1 MKIKFL
7 ISFFIFICCSSNT
20 TTNIIEINQNIL
32 NNLQNLETN
41 ETINLDS
48 TSYTVINYWASWC
61 LECIEE
67 HQYLIQLSKTKG
79 FENQVYLVSFQD
91 SKENAIDFINKYG
104 RGEINYVT
112 DPESKMA
119 INSGV
124 FGVPE
129 THVLLNNEII
139 KKFIGPL
146 SLENLQ
152 EIIIS
157 YSNE

>member
-20 TTNIIEINQNIL
+20 TSNIIEINQNIL
-32 NNLQNLETN
+32 NNLQKLETN

-48 TSYTVINYWASWC
+48 TSYTIINYWASWC

-129 THVLLNNEII
+129 THVLFNNEII

>member
-20 TTNIIEINQNIL
+20 TSNIIEINQNIL
-32 NNLQNLETN
+32 NNLQKLETN

-48 TSYTVINYWASWC
+48 TSYTIINYWASWC

-129 THVLLNNEII
+129 THVLFNNEII

-157 YSNE
+157 YSNG

>member
-1 MKIKFL
+1 MKIKLL
-7 ISFFIFICCSSNT
+7 ILFFIFICCSSNT
-20 TTNIIEINQNIL
+20 TSNIIEINQNIL

-129 THVLLNNEII
+129 THVLFNNEII

>member
-1 MKIKFL
+1 MKIKLL
-7 ISFFIFICCSSNT
+7 ISFLVFISCSSNT
-20 TTNIIEINQNIL
+20 TTNTIEVNQSIL
-32 NNLQNLETN
+32 NNLKSLEIS
-41 ETINLDS
+41 ESINLNS
-48 TSYTVINYWASWC
+48 SKFTIINYWASWC

-67 HQYLIQLSKTKG
+67 HQYLIQLSQTKG
-79 FENQVYLVSFQD
+79 FENQVYFVSFQD
-91 SKENAIDFINKYG
+91 SKENAIDFINQYG
-104 RGEINYVT
+104 RGDINYVT
-112 DPESKMA
+112 DPKSKMA
-119 INSGV
+119 IYSGV

-129 THVLLNNEII
+129 THVLLNNQII

>member
-1 MKIKFL
+1 MKIKLL
-7 ISFFIFICCSSNT
+7 ISFLIFISCSSSAT
-20 TTNIIEINQNIL
+20 KNIIEVDKNIL
-32 NNLQNLETN
+32 NNLENLETSEIIN
-41 ETINLDS
+41 INSSNYTI
-48 TSYTVINYWASWC
+48 INYWASWC

-79 FENQVYLVSFQD
+79 FENQVYFVSFQD
-91 SKENAIDFINKYG
+91 SKENAIDFINQYG
-104 RGEINYVT
+104 RGEISYVT

-119 INSGV
+119 IYSGV

-129 THVLLNNEII
+129 THILLNNQII

-146 SLENLQ
+146 SLDNLQ

>member
-20 TTNIIEINQNIL
+20 TSNIIEIKKNIL
-32 NNLQNLETN
+32 NNLQKLETN

-48 TSYTVINYWASWC
+48 TSYTIINYWASWC

-129 THVLLNNEII
+129 THVLFNNEII

>member
-1 MKIKFL
+1 MKIKLFIPIL
-7 ISFFIFICCSSNT
+7 IFISCSSNA
-20 TTNIIEINQNIL
+20 TTNSIEVDENIL
-32 NNLQNLETN
+32 NNLENLETSESIN
-41 ETINLDS
+41 INSSNYTI
-48 TSYTVINYWASWC
+48 INYWASWC

-112 DPESKMA
+112 DPESQMA
-119 INSGV
+119 IYSGV

-129 THVLLNNEII
+129 THILLNNKII
-139 KKFIGPL
+139 KKYIGPL
-146 SLENLQ
+146 SLDNLQ

>member
-7 ISFFIFICCSSNT
+7 ISLFIFISCSSNT
-20 TTNIIEINQNIL
+20 TTNTIEVNQGIL
-32 NNLQNLETN
+32 NNLKSLEIS
-41 ETINLDS
+41 ESINLNS
-48 TSYTVINYWASWC
+48 SKFTIINYWASWC

-112 DPESKMA
+112 DPESQMA
-119 INSGV
+119 IYSGV

-129 THVLLNNEII
+129 THILFNNKII
-139 KKFIGPL
+139 KKYIGPL
-146 SLENLQ
+146 SLDNLQ

>member
-1 MKIKFL
+1 MKIKL
-7 ISFFIFICCSSNT
+7 IIPILIFISCNSNA
-20 TTNIIEINQNIL
+20 TTNSIEVDENIL
-32 NNLQNLETN
+32 NNLENLETSESIN
-41 ETINLDS
+41 INSSNYTI
-48 TSYTVINYWASWC
+48 INYWASWC

-67 HQYLIQLSKTKG
+67 HQYLIQLSQTEG
-79 FENQVYLVSFQD
+79 FENQVYFVLFQD
-91 SKENAIDFINKYG
+91 SKENAIDFINQYG
-104 RGEINYVT
+104 GGEINYVT

-119 INSGV
+119 IYSGV

-129 THVLLNNEII
+129 THILLNNQII

-146 SLENLQ
+146 SLDNIQ

>member
-1 MKIKFL
+1 MKIKLFIPIL
-7 ISFFIFICCSSNT
+7 IFISCSSNA
-20 TTNIIEINQNIL
+20 TTNSIEVDENIL
-32 NNLQNLETN
+32 NNLENLETSESIN
-41 ETINLDS
+41 INSNNYTI
-48 TSYTVINYWASWC
+48 INYWASWC

-67 HQYLIQLSKTKG
+67 HQYLIQLSQTEG
-79 FENQVYLVSFQD
+79 FENQVYFVLFQD
-91 SKENAIDFINKYG
+91 SKENAIDFINQYG

-119 INSGV
+119 IYSGV

-129 THVLLNNEII
+129 THILLNNQII

-146 SLENLQ
+146 SLDNLQ

>member
-1 MKIKFL
+1 MKIKLL
-7 ISFFIFICCSSNT
+7 ISFLVFISCSSIA
-20 TTNIIEINQNIL
+20 TTNIIEIDKKII
-32 NNLQNLETN
+32 NNLENLETSEIIN
-41 ETINLDS
+41 INSSNYTI
-48 TSYTVINYWASWC
+48 INYWASWC

-79 FENQVYLVSFQD
+79 FENQVYFVSFQD
-91 SKENAIDFINKYG
+91 SKENAIDFINQYG
-104 RGEINYVT
+104 RGDINYVT
-112 DPESKMA
+112 DPKSKMA
-119 INSGV
+119 IYSGV

-129 THVLLNNEII
+129 THVLLNNQII

>member
-1 MKIKFL
+1 MKIKLL
-7 ISFFIFICCSSNT
+7 ISFLVFISCSSIA
-20 TTNIIEINQNIL
+20 TTNIIEIDKKIIS
-32 NNLQNLETN
+32 NLENLETSEIIN
-41 ETINLDS
+41 INSSNYTI
-48 TSYTVINYWASWC
+48 INYWASWC

-67 HQYLIQLSKTKG
+67 HQYLIQLSQTKG
-79 FENQVYLVSFQD
+79 FENQVYFVSFQD
-91 SKENAIDFINKYG
+91 SKENAIDFINQYG
-104 RGEINYVT
+104 RGDINYVT
-112 DPESKMA
+112 DPKSKMA
-119 INSGV
+119 IYSGV

-129 THVLLNNEII
+129 THVLLNNQII

>member
-7 ISFFIFICCSSNT
+7 ILFFIFICCSSNT
-20 TTNIIEINQNIL
+20 TSNIIEINQNIL

-129 THVLLNNEII
+129 THVLFNNEII

>member
-1 MKIKFL
+1 MKIKLL
-7 ISFFIFICCSSNT
+7 ISFLIFISCSSNT
-20 TTNIIEINQNIL
+20 TTNIIEVNQNIL
-32 NNLQNLETN
+32 NNLENLETN
-41 ETINLDS
+41 ESINIDSNNYTI
-48 TSYTVINYWASWC
+48 INYWASWC

-67 HQYLIQLSKTKG
+67 HQYLIQLSETKG
-79 FENQVYLVSFQD
+79 FENQVYFVSFQD
-91 SKENAIDFINKYG
+91 SEENAIEFINQYG

-112 DPESKMA
+112 DPESKVA
-119 INSGV
+119 IYSGV

-129 THVLLNNEII
+129 THILFNNQII

-146 SLENLQ
+146 SLGDLQ